1 MFYTPLGKILAVP
14 TGSAV
19 TPMGCCTV
27 SDLNGCGHTSDSV
40 CVSQSARTSRNRQ
53 KERKQTNFCIHSSWS
68 ERQTDGLF
76 HPDYPNL
83 LNIEIQDFFSLSL
96 LLLYFFL

>member
-27 SDLNGCGHTSDSV
+27 SDLNGCGHTSGSV
-40 CVSQSARTSRNRQ
+40 CVCVCHSQPGQVETGKREENRQ
-53 KERKQTNFCIHSSWS
+53 ISASTAAGVNVKQMGSSTLIILTS
-68 ERQTDGLF
+68 
-76 HPDYPNL
+76 
-83 LNIEIQDFFSLSL
+83 
-96 LLLYFFL
+96 